1 MGRGCLLNLYHGW
14 VAWQTVVTGGNPS
27 HFTLPLIEV
36 KTKKIAGYVH
46 ATCRKYSGYQGIL
59 LCEKVAKSMTYISL
73 AKAVGP

>member
-1 MGRGCLLNLYHGW
+1 MNLYHDGW

-46 ATCRKYSGYQGIL
+46 ATCLGTVDIRG
-59 LCEKVAKSMTYISL
+59 CCFAKRLQVYYLHFIC
-73 AKAVGP
+73 